1 MADKPEI
8 GLRYCGGCN
17 SRYDRVALVK
27 RLESFFPEA
36 TFVGA
41 EEGKSYP
48 AVVVACGCSS
58 RCANVSGLAVPMGRL
73 IYLNGGED
81 LLPLGRKHGAVTS
94 ARQKR
99 QREFVLQRGN
109 GSADAGLCA

>member
-36 TFVGA
+36 TATATFSV
-41 EEGKSYP
+41 
-48 AVVVACGCSS
+48 
-58 RCANVSGLAVPMGRL
+58 R
-73 IYLNGGED
+73 
-81 LLPLGRKHGAVTS
+81 S
-94 ARQKR
+94 AKR
-99 QREFVLQRGN
+99 
-109 GSADAGLCA
+109 